1 MWLRL
6 LVPLTLLWPVLAL
19 SVEASP
25 LRVYRGTA
33 KSELAALILCI
44 VVYFVLWIIVDRLI
58 EAASGSV
65 AAGLI
70 VSSAVSLLAVPV
82 VLFLGYKIFGVKPD
96 RDGGGAH

>member
-25 LRVYRGTA
+25 LRRYRGTA

-44 VVYFVLWIIVDRLI
+44 VVYFVLWVVLDRLI
-58 EAASGSV
+58 EAVSGSI
-65 AAGLI
+65 AAGVI
-70 VSSAVSLLAVPV
+70 ASSAVSLLAVPV
-82 VLFLGYKIFGVKPD
+82 VLFAAYKLVGVKPD
-96 RDGGGAH
+96 RATDEAH